1 MLTVQVDD
9 DGSGGRRLATLEEGS
24 GLRGMRERATAL
36 GGTLTVEAAPAGG
49 LRITAR
55 LPVEDV
61 GAGGATG
68 GGATRGGEA

>member
-9 DGSGGRRLATLEEGS
+9 DGSGGQRVDMIVEGS

-36 GGTLTVEAAPAGG
+36 GGTLSVAAAPAGG

-55 LPVEDV
+55 LPIE
-61 GAGGATG
+61 
-68 GGATRGGEA
+68 GESA